1 MFTSKF
7 IYLNLEIIFKKI
19 NLNLIYFLCIT
30 IYILYIYIY
39 IYATQTVEKHNL
51 KTYRSTPLIQLYGAL
66 CVVYSYTQKIK

>member
-30 IYILYIYIY
+30 IYIY

-66 CVVYSYTQKIK
+66 CVVYSYTQKIKK

>member
-19 NLNLIYFLCIT
+19 NLNLIYLLCIT
-30 IYILYIYIY
+30 IYIY

-66 CVVYSYTQKIK
+66 CVVYSYTQKIKK

>member
-30 IYILYIYIY
+30 IYIYIY

-66 CVVYSYTQKIK
+66 CVVYSYTQKIKK